1 MKKPIII
8 TAIVVLVATLFL
20 IVINRMANKEDPSI
34 LFAEVKQ
41 GVFDIIVT
49 TTGELQAENST
60 EIRAPES
67 LASKNMR
74 FREIKIQNLI
84 AEGTVVKA
92 GDYVATLDRTE
103 ADNTLKDDLDRLDV
117 MLNDRQTKMLD
128 TTLQLGD
135 LRNNLN
141 NLKFNMEEAEIA
153 LEQSK
158 YEPPTTIRQNTM
170 NLEKAN
176 RTYLQAQKSYELKVR
191 QIQASM
197 RRVNEEIQRQR
208 DKIAEMQ
215 SLLKDF
221 VIVAPA
227 PGMIIYKKEWSGAK
241 RKVGSTISPFDPVV
255 ATLPDLSSF
264 ISKTYVNEIDISK
277 VKRGQKVKVTV
288 DAFPDKSYTGEVIS
302 VANIGEQLPNTDAK
316 VFEVVMK
323 LNESDPILRP
333 SMTTGN
339 QIVTSTFPDV
349 IYIPLECVYVTPDT
363 IPYVY
368 TKSGKKQIVVLGEAN
383 ENQIIVEQGLEPG
396 TMLHLTQPEES
407 ENLAYAGEEL
417 KEVVKERMRLK
428 REEEAKLRTTNQSQR
443 PERGMGGQQLTPEQ
457 REQMMQMM
465 QSRGAG
471 GQSRQGG
478 QTQQSPGAET
488 TGANRNVQ
496 IQR

>member
-1 MKKPIII
+1 MKKPLII
-8 TAIVVLVATLFL
+8 TAIVVLVASLFL

-34 LFAEVKQ
+34 LYTEAKQ
-41 GVFDIIVT
+41 GKFEIIVT

-74 FREIKIQNLI
+74 FRDIKIQNLI
-84 AEGTVVKA
+84 AEGTVVKT

-103 ADNTLKDDLDRLDV
+103 ADNSLKDERDRLETMVDAR
-117 MLNDRQTKMLD
+117 LTKMLD

-135 LRNNLN
+135 LRDNMR
-141 NLKFNMEEAEIA
+141 NLKFNMEEAEIT

-158 YEPPTTIRQNTM
+158 YEPPTTIRQNTI
-170 NLEKAN
+170 NLEKAE
-176 RTYLQAQKSYELKVR
+176 RTYTQSLKSYDLKLR
-191 QIQASM
+191 QIDASM
-197 RRVNEEIQRQR
+197 KKINLDLQRQVEKVNEME
-208 DKIAEMQ
+208 A
-215 SLLKDF
+215 LLKDF

-227 PGMIIYKKEWSGAK
+227 PGMIIYKKEWGGAK

-277 VKRGQKVKVTV
+277 VKNGQEVRITV
-288 DAFPDKSYTGEVIS
+288 DAFPERAYTGQVIS

-323 LNESDPILRP
+323 LDESDNILRP

-339 QIVTSTFPDV
+339 QIVTKTFPDV
-349 IYIPLECVYVTPDT
+349 IYIPLECVYAAPDT

-368 TKSGKKQIVVLGEAN
+368 TKSGKKQIVVLGESN
-383 ENQIIVEQGLEPG
+383 ENQVIVEQGLEPG
-396 TMLHLTQPEES
+396 TILHLTQPENS
-407 ENLAYAGEEL
+407 DAIPFVGEEL
-417 KEVVKERMRLK
+417 KEIIREKLRLK
-428 REEEAKLRTTNQSQR
+428 KEAEEKARTEGVQAR
-443 PERGMGGQQLTPEQ
+443 PGRGSGRQNLTPEQ
-457 REQMMQMM
+457 MELMNQM
-465 QSRGAG
+465 RGAG
-471 GQSRQGG
+471 GQTGGAGRPGG
-478 QTQQSPGAET
+478 QTQTQGAGAGAERT
-488 TGANRNVQ
+488 VT

>member
-1 MKKPIII
+1 
-8 TAIVVLVATLFL
+8 
-20 IVINRMANKEDPSI
+20 
-34 LFAEVKQ
+34 
-41 GVFDIIVT
+41 
-49 TTGELQAENST
+49 
-60 EIRAPES
+60 
-67 LASKNMR
+67 MR

-84 AEGTVVKA
+84 PEGTVVKE

-103 ADNTLKDDLDRLDV
+103 ADNTLKDDRDRLDV

-176 RTYLQAQKSYELKVR
+176 RTFLQAQMSYELKVR

-197 RRVNEEIQRQR
+197 RRVNEEVKRQQ
-208 DKIAEMQ
+208 DKIAEME

-227 PGMIIYKKEWSGAK
+227 PGMIIYKKEWGGAK

-277 VKRGQKVKVTV
+277 VKRGQKVRVTV

-339 QIVTSTFPDV
+339 QIVTNTFPDV
-349 IYIPLECVYVTPDT
+349 VYIPLECVYVTPDS

-368 TKSGKKQIVVLGEAN
+368 TKSGKKQIVVLGESN
-383 ENQIIVEQGLEPG
+383 ENQIIVEQGLEEG
-396 TMLHLTQPEES
+396 ILLHLTQPENPE
-407 ENLAYAGEEL
+407 ELAFMGEEL

-428 REEEAKLRTTNQSQR
+428 REEEAKSRTTTQR

-457 REQMMQMM
+457 REQMMQM
-465 QSRGAG
+465 RGAG
-471 GQSRQGG
+471 GQGRQGG
-478 QTQQSPGAET
+478 QTQQTEGA
-488 TGANRNVQ
+488 GAGTSRNVQ

>member
-20 IVINRMANKEDPSI
+20 IVINKMANKEDPSI
-34 LFAEVKQ
+34 LYAEVKH
-41 GVFDIIVT
+41 GVFEIIVT

-84 AEGTVVKA
+84 PEGTVVKE
-92 GDYVATLDRTE
+92 GNYVATLDRTE
-103 ADNTLKDDLDRLDV
+103 ADNTLKDDRDRLDV
-117 MLNDRQTKMLD
+117 MMNDYQTKMLD
-128 TTLQLGD
+128 TTLQLAD

-197 RRVNEEIQRQR
+197 RRVNEELKRQR
-208 DKIAEMQ
+208 DKIAEME

-227 PGMIIYKKEWSGAK
+227 PGMIIYKKEWGGAK

-277 VKRGQKVKVTV
+277 VQRGQKVRVTV
-288 DAFPDKSYTGEVIS
+288 DAFPEKSYTGEVIS

-339 QIVTSTFPDV
+339 QIITNTFPDV
-349 IYIPLECVYVTPDT
+349 VYIPLECVYVTPDS

-368 TKSGKKQIVVLGEAN
+368 TKNGKKQIVVLGDAN

-396 TMLHLTQPEES
+396 SLLHLTQPEES
-407 ENLAYAGEEL
+407 DNLAFVGEEL
-417 KEVVKERMRLK
+417 RDVVKEKMRLK
-428 REEEAKLRTTNQSQR
+428 REEEAKSRTINQTQR

-457 REQMMQMM
+457 REQMMQM
-465 QSRGAG
+465 RGAG
-471 GQSRQGG
+471 GQGRQGG
-478 QTQQSPGAET
+478 QTQQNTGTET

>member
-1 MKKPIII
+1 MKKPLII
-8 TAIVVLVATLFL
+8 TAIVVIVATLFL

-34 LFAEVKQ
+34 LYAEVKH
-41 GVFDIIVT
+41 GIFEIIVT

-67 LASKNMR
+67 LASKNQR
-74 FREIKIQNLI
+74 FRDIKIQNLI
-84 AEGTVVKA
+84 PEGTVVKE

-103 ADNTLKDDLDRLDV
+103 ADNTLKDDLSRLDV
-117 MLNDRQTKMLD
+117 MMNDHQTKMLD
-128 TTLQLGD
+128 TTLQLAD

-176 RTYLQAQKSYELKVR
+176 RTYLQAQKSYELKTR
-191 QIQASM
+191 QIEASM
-197 RRVNEEIQRQR
+197 RRVNEELRRQR
-208 DKIAEMQ
+208 EKIAEME

-227 PGMIIYKKEWSGAK
+227 PGMIIYKKEWGGAK

-277 VKRGQKVKVTV
+277 VKRGQKVRVSV

-339 QIVTSTFPDV
+339 QIVTNTFPDV
-349 IYIPLECVYVTPDT
+349 VFIPLECVYATPDS

-368 TKSGKKQIVVLGEAN
+368 TKNGKKQIIVLGESN

-396 TMLHLTQPEES
+396 TMLHLTQPENPEELS
-407 ENLAYAGEEL
+407 FVGEEL

-428 REEEAKLRTTNQSQR
+428 REEEAKSRTTNQSPR

-457 REQMMQMM
+457 REQMMQM
-465 QSRGAG
+465 RGAG
-471 GQSRQGG
+471 GQGRQGG
-478 QTQQSPGAET
+478 QTQGTGT
-488 TGANRNVQ
+488 TGAASSVQ